1 MEIEEDVALEI
12 PEWVVTF
19 GDMMSLLLT
28 FFIMLVSLSEIKDEE
43 KFQAVVESMHRR
55 FGHDNSMASLVPG
68 DMKPRNSDRENI
80 ATQGRASRFSTE
92 SGGDK
97 TRAPV
102 GDFSRV
108 RIIRSGTQ
116 ITVGTAITFG
126 SQQYELIDAHRE
138 ALALEVE
145 ELAGKPQKIEIRGH
159 TSTQPIDPSP
169 TVNDH
174 WGLAYQR
181 CHETMK
187 FLVQQGIDPRR
198 IRISVAGPYEP
209 MHNGVDA
216 EQMHLNSRV
225 EVFLLD
231 ELADLSTGGDEEE
244 KGESPTPP
252 SSETTTNSPHVPE

>member
-1 MEIEEDVALEI
+1 METEEDAELGI

-28 FFIMLVSLSEIKDEE
+28 FFIMLVSLSEIKEEE
-43 KFQAVVESMHRR
+43 KYQAIVESIRQR
-55 FGHDNSMASLVPG
+55 FGHDNSTASLVPG
-68 DMKPRNSDRENI
+68 ELKPRNSDMESV
-80 ATQGRASRFSTE
+80 AAQGRASRFSTE

-102 GDFSRV
+102 GDFSQV

-116 ITVGTAITFG
+116 ITVGTAVTFNAL
-126 SQQYELIDAHRE
+126 QYELTELHRE

-159 TSTQPIDPSP
+159 TSTRPIDPTSN
-169 TVNDH
+169 VNDH

-187 FLVQQGIDPRR
+187 FLVEQGINPRR
-198 IRISVAGPYEP
+198 IRISVAGPHEP
-209 MHNGVDA
+209 IHEGVDA
-216 EQMHLNSRV
+216 EQMQLNSRV

-231 ELADLSTGGDEEE
+231 ELADLSTGGDE
-244 KGESPTPP
+244 
-252 SSETTTNSPHVPE
+252 